1 MRLLINELDKRATI
15 KLNKN
20 IKVGNTNGIM
30 EFGDNN
36 DYPQI
41 IERIFN
47 ESISATA
54 IANIFAKF
62 LVGKGFENPL
72 INNQVIGKDIKG
84 KDVTVLQLLRLCANN
99 LSRHNGTYVHIAE
112 TIDMVVKEVKHI
124 PFKYCRFTKKD
135 DTGYCAKVA
144 VYDNWEKDSVK
155 KFEKEK
161 INSYPIWN
169 KSKEAFASNIQACGG
184 FETFTGR
191 VNYLFFDNQYLYPL
205 SPIDT
210 VYMDCD
216 SEAQISLFKNN
227 QLRNGFLD
235 KTILRVQPPSTEKER
250 EEFISN
256 IKKALGV
263 DGDPVLTLEDE
274 VDENGEIKKT
284 GAFALDT
291 LKSTIN
297 DKLFENWEKSLRNN
311 IRIAYWALPALL
323 VDYEESKLGTTSGEA
338 INQAVKFYNAITKD
352 FRSEISE
359 FFKEI
364 FSNFDNEILANNQ
377 NWDIKEL
384 ELYASNIPTAT
395 GL

>member
-30 EFGDNN
+30 DFGDNN

-47 ESISATA
+47 ESISATS

-72 INNQVIGKDIKG
+72 INNQVIGKDI
-84 KDVTVLQLLRLCANN
+84 R
-99 LSRHNGTYVHIAE
+99 GTYVHIAE
-112 TIDMVVKEVKHI
+112 TIDMVAKEVKHI

-144 VYDNWEKDSVK
+144 VYDNWEKDSIQ

-169 KSKEAFASNIQACGG
+169 KSKEAFDSNIQACGG
-184 FETFTGR
+184 FEKFTGR

-210 VYMDCD
+210 VYMDSD
-216 SEAQISLFKNN
+216 SEAQISIFKNN

-256 IKKALGV
+256 IKKSLGV

-364 FSNFDNEILANNQ
+364 FSNFDNDILANNQ

>member
-1 MRLLINELDKRATI
+1 MRLLLSELDKRAQI

-20 IKVGNTNGIM
+20 IKPGTTNGIM
-30 EFGDNN
+30 DFGENN

-41 IERIFN
+41 IERIYN
-47 ESISATA
+47 ESVSATS
-54 IANIFAKF
+54 IANIFTKF
-62 LVGKGFENPL
+62 LVGKGFNDQV
-72 INNQVIGKDIKG
+72 NQQVIGKDIKG

-112 TIDMVVKEVKHI
+112 NREMKGMELKHI
-124 PFKYCRFTKKD
+124 PFKNCRFTKKD

-144 VYDNWEKDSVK
+144 VYDNWEKDSVQ

-161 INSYPIWN
+161 INTYPIWN
-169 KSKEAFASNIQACGG
+169 KSKDAFDANIQACGG
-184 FETFTGR
+184 FENFTGR
-191 VNYLFFDNQYLYPL
+191 VNFLFFDNQYLYPL
-205 SPIDT
+205 SPIDP
-210 VYMDCD
+210 VYMDAD

-235 KTILRVQPPSTEKER
+235 KTILRVQPPSNEKER
-250 EEFISN
+250 DDFIKD
-256 IKKALGV
+256 IKKSLGV

-274 VDENGEIKKT
+274 IDANGEIKKS
-284 GAFALDT
+284 GAFAVDT
-291 LKSTIN
+291 IKSTIN

-364 FSNFDNEILANNQ
+364 LSNFDNSILQKNTD
-377 NWDIKEL
+377 WTIKEL